1 MYNSGSYANSQD
13 WEMADLREQVQSL
26 QQEIQRKGKEKR
38 ERVSENH
45 LLVQTEMAIMVK
57 DMHIDARKEQGAQ
70 EKKIEG

>member
-1 MYNSGSYANSQD
+1 
-13 WEMADLREQVQSL
+13 MADLREQVQSL

-45 LLVQTEMAIMVK
+45 LLVETEMAIMVK

>member
-1 MYNSGSYANSQD
+1 
-13 WEMADLREQVQSL
+13 MADLREQVQSL

-57 DMHIDARKEQGAQ
+57 DMHIDTRKEQGAQ